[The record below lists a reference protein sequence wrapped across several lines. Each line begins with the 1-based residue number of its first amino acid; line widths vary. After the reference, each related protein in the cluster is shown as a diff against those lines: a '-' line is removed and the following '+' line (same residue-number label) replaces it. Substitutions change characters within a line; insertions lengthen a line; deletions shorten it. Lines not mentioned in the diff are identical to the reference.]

1 MKKYEE
7 AEQDYLSGLK
17 YKDIA
22 DKYGV
27 SEGTVRQWKRRYW
40 SKKNVTKTVTKKDTV
55 TKNVTKEKP
64 TEKAIDELSDSS
76 LTDKQKTF
84 VLEYLRISNATQAY
98 INVYDVDRKTAL
110 VNGPRL
116 LGNARIQN
124 EIKRLSKAKLQELGV
139 GVFDFME
146 DMVIEARADIG
157 DYIDFGRYDML
168 HVNAEGDVKL
178 DTEDNPE
185 VFRKSWLQFKDKE
198 KVDTRPIK
206 SIKMGKDGPVVE
218 LYDRNKARDKLLDM
232 LQGKDKLTKQQIRK
246 LSAEANIAEAKLE
259 EMRGGGDNQDNTL
272 HSIAESLEVIDE
284 TDN

>member
-27 SEGTVRQWKRRYW
+27 SISTVKSWKSRYW
-40 SKKNVTKTVTKKDTV
+40 KSNDVVTKDKQVAKKV
-55 TKNVTKEKP
+55 AKVAKKRA
-64 TEKAIDELSDSS
+64 TEKAVDGLSNSG
-76 LTDKQKTF
+76 LTDKQKSF

-98 INVYDVDRKTAL
+98 INVYDVPYSTARVSGSRML
-110 VNGPRL
+110 TND
-116 LGNARIQN
+116 NIQN
-124 EIKRLSKAKLQELGV
+124 EIERLRKAKLQELGV
-139 GVFDFME
+139 GVFDLME
-146 DMVIEARADIG
+146 DMVVEARADIG

-168 HVNAEGDVKL
+168 HVDAEGDVKL

-185 VFRKSWLQFKDKE
+185 VFRKSWVQFKDKE

-218 LYDRNKARDKLLDM
+218 LYDRNKARDKLIDM
-232 LQGKDKLTKQQIRK
+232 LKSDRNGAI
-246 LSAEANIAEAKLE
+246 SININPFE
-259 EMRGGGDNQDNTL
+259 ED
-272 HSIAESLEVIDE
+272 S
-284 TDN
+284 